1 MKTRPICLIIVA
13 LALLASTVVLH
24 ADNCPVTSLEDAK
37 MKSVKTG
44 LPILIK
50 IGTEWC
56 KDCKTFDEVVKTDE
70 EIHEAVAKN
79 VILYTVKATEG
90 EGKEIAKDYSVHN
103 FPHFILTDNNGETID
118 RWYGFACQDCFTKRL
133 TASIEDRVT
142 VSKRVKRFQKSPS
155 EEDALKLGN
164 IRHSEGMFAEATAYY
179 SRAKSSDP
187 ETNYETMIFN
197 SMAYGNY
204 YNLYSPVQVRQ
215 QADAVLASAN
225 YSDKDLMKVAFSMY
239 KVSRRAND
247 ISLFTPYLK
256 VSIEETVDSKD
267 EDIVHK
273 RAKLMPDYTL
283 HIKKDS
289 KKAVKLKKESLPE
302 GWQKEANELNNFA
315 WWCFEN
321 NINLKEAEKSAR
333 KGIELASP
341 GNEKANILDTLA
353 EICNLSGD
361 CGDAVEYIRLAV
373 AEDPENEYFQDQ
385 LIRFEK
391 LLASQP

>member
-1 MKTRPICLIIVA
+1 M
-13 LALLASTVVLH
+13 
-24 ADNCPVTSLEDAK
+24 
-37 MKSVKTG
+37 
-44 LPILIK
+44 
-50 IGTEWC
+50 
-56 KDCKTFDEVVKTDE
+56 
-70 EIHEAVAKN
+70 
-79 VILYTVKATEG
+79 
-90 EGKEIAKDYSVHN
+90 
-103 FPHFILTDNNGETID
+103 
-118 RWYGFACQDCFTKRL
+118 
-133 TASIEDRVT
+133 
-142 VSKRVKRFQKSPS
+142 
-155 EEDALKLGN
+155 
-164 IRHSEGMFAEATAYY
+164 
-179 SRAKSSDP
+179 SSDP
-187 ETNYETMIFN
+187 EKNYETMIFN

-239 KVSRRAND
+239 KVSRRADD
-247 ISLFTPYLK
+247 ITLFTPYLK

-273 RAKLMPDYTL
+273 RTKLMPDYTL
-283 HIKKDS
+283 HIKKDT
-289 KKAVKLKKESLPE
+289 KKAVKLKKESMPE